1 MKKILSILLSALLA
15 VSVLGISASARTLG
29 DVDGNKKANAADALK
44 ILQYTVG
51 TLDTIDKKLADVNC
65 DGTVN
70 SADALI
76 VLRVCVGTYEGPTE
90 VDLKPEVIDPIM
102 KTGKFTLGMVVDTV
116 DKEGKPTSVPTT
128 MMVNGKNSCVA
139 MTINIGGKK
148 LNARVLF
155 LDKKIY
161 FVFPDSKVYT
171 EIKENSF
178 GDINLNDLNLGN
190 MKFDDS
196 STYAGSFYST
206 YNGKTYTVDSYKS
219 ADGSV
224 IDYYFLDGKWAM
236 MGNHSAKPEEA
247 KKITSFKAGVDE
259 SYFSLKE
266 LRQIDLDKLIGLFK

>member
-102 KTGKFTLGMVVDTV
+102 KTGKFTLGTVVDTV
-116 DKEGKPTSVPTT
+116 DEKGNSVSIPSTVMVSGNNICTSMKYSGMNIRLLVL
-128 MMVNGKNSCVA
+128 NGK
-139 MTINIGGKK
+139 
-148 LNARVLF
+148 
-155 LDKKIY
+155 IY
-161 FVFPDSKVYT
+161 MIMPDLKVYV
-171 EIKENSF
+171 EMRKE
-178 GDINLNDLNLGN
+178 DLGGLDFGN
-190 MKFDDS
+190 MSFDDNQ
-196 STYAGSFYST
+196 TYVGSFYST

-219 ADGSV
+219 SDGSV
-224 IDYYFLDGKWAM
+224 ADYYFLDGKWVM
-236 MGNHSAKPEEA
+236 TGEHSAKPEEA
-247 KKITSFKAGVDE
+247 MKITEFKAGVNE
-259 SYFSLKE
+259 SYFSLKGFKK
-266 LRQIDLDKLIGLFK
+266 IDLNK

>member
-1 MKKILSILLSALLA
+1 MKKILSILLSAILA
-15 VSVLGISASARTLG
+15 ASALGISASARTLG
-29 DVDGNKKANAADALK
+29 DVDGNKSANSSDALK
-44 ILQYTVG
+44 ILMYSVG
-51 TLDTIDKKLADVNC
+51 TLDTIDEKLADVNC
-65 DGTVN
+65 DGNVN
-70 SADALI
+70 SSDALT
-76 VLRVCVGTYEGPTE
+76 VLRISVNLYDGPTE

-116 DKEGKPTSVPTT
+116 DKEGKPTSIPSTI
-128 MMVNGKNSCVA
+128 MVNGKNSCVA
-139 MTINIGGKK
+139 MTINISGQA

-155 LDKKIY
+155 LNKKIY
-161 FVFPDSKVYT
+161 FVFPDYKVYT

-219 ADGSV
+219 SDGSV
-224 IDYYFLDGKWAM
+224 TDYYFLDGKWAM

-259 SYFSLKE
+259 SYFSLKG
-266 LRQIDLDKLIGLFK
+266 LLQIDFDKLAKLFK